1 MMILVDTN
9 VFSEIT
15 KPRPDVRVVEWL
27 FRHRDA
33 TLLSTVVVAEL
44 AVGIRVTRG
53 ERKRALLFPW
63 LECLIADHTERIV
76 TFDLPHAVRWGEFA
90 AEVLISEQR
99 VGSRQFDTLLAA
111 QAMTLGVPLATH
123 NVRDFQQLDIN
134 LIDPWT
140 A

>member
-15 KPRPDVRVVEWL
+15 KPRPDQRVVDWL
-27 FRHRDA
+27 FRHREQ
-33 TLLSTVVVAEL
+33 TLLSTIVVAEL

-63 LECLIADHTERIV
+63 LECLVADHSERILP
-76 TFDLPHAVRWGEFA
+76 FDLPHAVKWGEFA
-90 AEVLISEQR
+90 APVLISEQR

-111 QAMTLGVPLATH
+111 QAMALGVPLATR
-123 NVRDFQQLDIN
+123 NVSDFEKLDIT
-134 LIDPWT
+134 LVDPW
-140 A
+140 AD

>member
-15 KPRPDVRVVEWL
+15 KPRPDGRVVDWL
-27 FRHRDA
+27 FRHRDE
-33 TLLSTVVVAEL
+33 TLLSTIVVAEL

-53 ERKRALLFPW
+53 ERKRALLSPW
-63 LECLIADHTERIV
+63 LECLVADHSERIIP
-76 TFDLPHAVRWGEFA
+76 FDLRHAVKWGEFA
-90 AEVLISEQR
+90 AKVLISEQR

-111 QAMTLGVPLATH
+111 QAMALGIPLATR
-123 NVRDFQQLDIN
+123 NVGDFEKLDIS
-134 LIDPWT
+134 LVDPWN